1 MTALARAVLRSA
13 VGESNYAQLEAI
25 CEALTRL
32 EMAATLSVGASDR
45 ILEALAEELTGQAA
59 ARDAA
64 SPELCWECGHPLAH
78 YAGPG
83 KARGYTCV
91 VCDDLPHETTERDT
105 PSS

>member
-32 EMAATLSVGASDR
+32 EMAATLSAGASDR

-64 SPELCWECGHPLAH
+64 RKGV
-78 YAGPG
+78 
-83 KARGYTCV
+83 KR
-91 VCDDLPHETTERDT
+91 R
-105 PSS
+105 PSSFNPQLKNSMTLSRNP